1 LETQVDSAFP
11 DLNYNSNAIL
21 ASKRI
26 FNHVM
31 SIRVIMPGHLNPGE
45 GVWREVKVHRWGELP
60 FLLSPT

>member
-1 LETQVDSAFP
+1 
-11 DLNYNSNAIL
+11 
-21 ASKRI
+21 
-26 FNHVM
+26 M